1 MGFDKIKNSK
11 EPGHTVTIRSR
22 WNQVWMVLSWPISGI
37 NQRPSGL
44 QRVWGSLLWLHPLQQ
59 SLSSRLGQA
68 PFIMA
73 AVRGGPW
80 LLVSQMLGFLLKPG
94 STFTNSLLGSL
105 HRSTSPSVMRLEPAE
120 VASSL
125 RDCFSWSLTQCLA
138 LAAFPKPFNA
148 IKIKYHL
155 GDLGYQVWLPV
166 WGETTLATSE
176 IQLLCIKSENLQ
188 KASTWML
195 VSSPSNQKDFQC
207 KK

>member
-44 QRVWGSLLWLHPLQQ
+44 QGVWGSLLWLHPLQQ
-59 SLSSRLGQA
+59 TVCLLGLGRLHSS
-68 PFIMA
+68 
-73 AVRGGPW
+73 W
-80 LLVSQMLGFLLKPG
+80 LLFVVVHGYWYLKCWGFCWNRAALSPIVSWALMVPQA
-94 STFTNSLLGSL
+94 STFL
-105 HRSTSPSVMRLEPAE
+105 HKPFSHEAWIGWGCIFSNCL
-120 VASSL
+120 
-125 RDCFSWSLTQCLA
+125 SWSLTQCLA
-138 LAAFPKPFNA
+138 LDAFPKPFNA

-176 IQLLCIKSENLQ
+176 IQLLCIKSEKTSRKPHLNAGLF
-188 KASTWML
+188 
-195 VSSPSNQKDFQC
+195 PI
-207 KK
+207 